1 MSAKK
6 STDDSGQ
13 MTKDF
18 LFKNKKGL
26 HMRPAA
32 EFVKVASRFKCNIF
46 VEKDGEKV
54 NGKSIMGVVM
64 LAAGEGSK
72 LKVSAE
78 GHDAAQAMEELDNL
92 FASNRVFNED

>member
-1 MSAKK
+1 
-6 STDDSGQ
+6 
-13 MTKDF
+13 
-18 LFKNKKGL
+18 
-26 HMRPAA
+26 MRPAA

-78 GHDAAQAMEELDNL
+78 GHDAAQAMSELDVL
-92 FASNRVFNED
+92 FASNKVFNED